1 MYNFTLIIHIVGVE
15 CYKMLILAAE

>member
-1 MYNFTLIIHIVGVE
+1 MYNFTLIIRNVGVE